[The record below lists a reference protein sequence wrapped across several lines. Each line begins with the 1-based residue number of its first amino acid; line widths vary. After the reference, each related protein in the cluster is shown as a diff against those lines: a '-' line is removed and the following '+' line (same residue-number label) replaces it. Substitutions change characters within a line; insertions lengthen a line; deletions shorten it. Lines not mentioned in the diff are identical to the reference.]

1 MTTELDDL
9 SLRAMTEAD
18 IAAVRALHNRS
29 FAALA
34 QAHHSPIQIAAHE
47 AAIAAAA
54 YADDLRR
61 SNIVLALRGA
71 DIVASAGWL
80 ALAEEP
86 GTARIRKVFVDPALA
101 RRGLAT
107 RLVLDAEDRARAA
120 GHTRMFVRANVN
132 AVPLYQKLGY
142 TKLRDGTMDVAPGVT
157 LPVVFMAKG

>member
-1 MTTELDDL
+1 MDRAENLA
-9 SLRAMTEAD
+9 LRPMTEAD

-34 QAHHSPIQIAAHE
+34 RAHHTPIQIAAHE

-61 SNIVLALRGA
+61 SNIMLALDGGA
-71 DIVASAGWL
+71 IVATAGWL
-80 ALAEEP
+80 AVAEAP

-107 RLVLDAEDRARAA
+107 RLVRDAEGRARAA
-120 GHTRMFVRANVN
+120 GHTRIIVRANVN
-132 AVPLYQKLGY
+132 AVPLYVKLGY
-142 TKLRDGTMDVAPGVT
+142 VRTRDGTMDVAPGVT
-157 LPVVFMAKG
+157 LPVVFMAKA